1 MFGREKIQAL
11 ESKLGELKGKLQDAL
26 KEKDSLKQQLES
38 AKNQIADLKAQW
50 EGTDLEQTRK
60 ELKASIAEYEGLK
73 ELYNNKI
80 QEFNATR
87 QDKEQEYAR
96 QAALDRHNL
105 DNEIQDRRLANQEYV
120 ASTVKAFGE
129 SYNYYLNQIKMLMD
143 ALGDVAS
150 QTGEALF
157 SEPNGDLKAKIGQ
170 QMAAKLKA
178 ETDPLRDDSGNLIL
192 IGGAEKVEEEQP
204 AEEAAECVC
213 DAAEEV
219 AESAYDAV
227 EEVSESACD
236 AVEEVSE
243 SVCDA
248 VEETAET
255 AFDAV
260 EAVAESAREA
270 TEEAAAEE
278 TKPESEE

>member
-50 EGTDLEQTRK
+50 EGTD
-60 ELKASIAEYEGLK
+60 
-73 ELYNNKI
+73 NNKI

-157 SEPNGDLKAKIGQ
+157 SGPNGDLKAKIGQ

-192 IGGAEKVEEEQP
+192 IGGGEKAAEEQP

-219 AESAYDAV
+219 AESACDAV

-260 EAVAESAREA
+260 EAVAESAGEA